1 MVVKRIKILFLIS
14 IVLYFVGD
22 FNPGKIF
29 ANKELNPFPEI
40 GDGKPAT
47 SVILTL
53 VDGIAVD
60 SEGNIFISHRSKNR
74 IRKIDKKGI
83 ITTVAGN
90 GKAGFNGDG
99 GLALG
104 ASLNNPAGL
113 TFDRNGNLYIADRNN
128 HRIRKVSPHGII
140 TTVAGNGLAEF
151 DGDDGP
157 ATEASLNLPS
167 DVAYDAKGNLYIS
180 DRSNTRIRKVDS
192 QGIITT
198 FAGLGVPWFG
208 GDNDLALDAFLKFPF
223 GITLDQ
229 QGNLYIADRG
239 NNQIRKVDNDG
250 IITTVAGD
258 GLFASRGD
266 QGPATQANL
275 AYPTNVVVDKKGNLY
290 IADRNNSLV
299 RKVTPLGIISSIAGT
314 GKTHFNGDQGLATQT
329 NLHLPFALAL
339 SPDEEN
345 LYIVDRSHF
354 RIRKLNFQNQRI
366 ETIAGNGKNLSKG
379 DQGYALGATL
389 EIPSG
394 LIMDKEGNL
403 LVADQMHNKIRKIN
417 LSGFITNFAGTGKPG
432 NSGDSGPAKKAT
444 LYWPSAMTLD
454 SNNNVFIVTRS
465 GNGWK
470 IRKIDSQGNIT
481 WFAGDSLL
489 GSKGD
494 GGPAQEASFYAIR
507 DIAVDPYGNVF
518 VADASNPFIRKIDPR
533 GIITRVAEKNWGAL
547 DGSIR
552 PNGIVLDSSGN
563 IYVSDLGSG
572 KVRKITKNGEV
583 ITIAGNGD
591 FEDTGNGGPALLA
604 GIRSPGDL
612 AFSPSGE
619 LYIAE
624 ERAHYIR
631 KIDKDGNI
639 HQIAGT
645 GTLGFS
651 GDGGPA
657 TKAQLNGPHSMVF
670 DPQGNLYFTERVNN
684 RIRKIDSN
692 GVITT
697 VAGHEHKGYLH
708 EGLEVNLIVHN
719 FP

>member
-1 MVVKRIKILFLIS
+1 MKVYQSAILGFFAFFC
-14 IVLYFVGD
+14 FVSMG
-22 FNPGKIF
+22 F
-29 ANKELNPFPEI
+29 ALAEEKYPYPEF
-40 GDGKPAT
+40 GDGQPA
-47 SVILTL
+47 ILIPLGL
-53 VDGIAVD
+53 VDGIAVND
-60 SEGNIFISHRSKNR
+60 QDIYFSDRSNHL
-74 IRKIDKKGI
+74 IRKINHKGI
-83 ITTVAGN
+83 ITTIAGN
-90 GKAGFNGDG
+90 GNADFWGDG
-99 GLALG
+99 APALE
-104 ASLNNPAGL
+104 AALNNPAGL
-113 TFDRNGNLYIADRNN
+113 TFDKKGNLYIADRNN

-140 TTVAGNGLAEF
+140 TTVAGNGVADF

-157 ATEASLNLPS
+157 ATKASLNLPS
-167 DVAYDAKGNLYIS
+167 DVACDAKGNLYIS
-180 DRSNTRIRKVDS
+180 DRSNNRIRKVDS
-192 QGIITT
+192 QGIIIT

-208 GDNDLALDAFLKFPF
+208 GDHDLALDAFLKFPF

-239 NNQIRKVDNDG
+239 NNLIRKVDNDG
-250 IITTVAGD
+250 IIVTVTGD

-266 QGPATQANL
+266 QGPALQANL
-275 AYPTNVVVDKKGNLY
+275 AYPTDIVVDKKGNLY

-299 RKVTPLGIISSIAGT
+299 RKVTPLGIISTIAGT

-354 RIRKLNFQNQRI
+354 RIRKLHFKSQRI

-389 EIPSG
+389 ESPSG
-394 LIMDKEGNL
+394 LIMDKEGTL
-403 LVADQMHNKIRKIN
+403 FVSDQMHNIIRKIN
-417 LSGFITNFAGTGKPG
+417 SSGFITNFAGTGKPG
-432 NSGDSGPAKKAT
+432 NSGDGGPAKKAT
-444 LYWPSAMTLD
+444 LYWPSSMTLD
-454 SNNNVFIVTRS
+454 PNNNIFVVTRS

-481 WFAGDSLL
+481 WFAGNSLL

-494 GGPAQEASFYAIR
+494 GGSARKASFYAIR
-507 DIAVDPYGNVF
+507 DIAVDQHGNIF

-533 GIITRVAEKNWGAL
+533 GVITRVAEKNWGAL

-563 IYVSDLGSG
+563 IYVSDLGSS

-583 ITIAGNGD
+583 ITIAGNGNFD
-591 FEDTGNGGPALLA
+591 DTGNGGPALLA

-624 ERAHYIR
+624 ERAHSIR

-639 HQIAGT
+639 HQVAGT
-645 GTLGFS
+645 GTMGFS
-651 GDGGPA
+651 GNGGPA
-657 TKAQLNGPHSMVF
+657 TKAQLNSPHSMVF
-670 DPQGNLYFTERVNN
+670 DPQGNLYFTERVNS

-692 GVITT
+692 GIITT
-697 VAGHEHKGYLH
+697 VAGQEHKGYLH

>member
-1 MVVKRIKILFLIS
+1 MKVYPSAVFSVLVF
-14 IVLYFVGD
+14 LYFSLVG
-22 FNPGKIF
+22 F
-29 ANKELNPFPEI
+29 ALAEEKYPYPKI
-40 GDGKPAT
+40 GDGHPADI
-47 SVILTL
+47 VPIGL
-53 VDGIAVD
+53 VDGVILD
-60 SEGNIFISHRSKNR
+60 NQNIYFSDRSNHL
-74 IRKIDKKGI
+74 IRKIDHQGIITTIAGNGVADFGGDGGPALKASLNNPAGLAFDPKGNLYIADRDNHRIRKVSPQGI

-90 GKAGFNGDG
+90 GV
-99 GLALG
+99 
-104 ASLNNPAGL
+104 
-113 TFDRNGNLYIADRNN
+113 AD
-128 HRIRKVSPHGII
+128 
-140 TTVAGNGLAEF
+140 F
-151 DGDDGP
+151 DGDEGP
-157 ATEASLNLPS
+157 ATQASLNLPS
-167 DVAYDAKGNLYIS
+167 AVACDAKGNLYIS
-180 DRSNTRIRKVDS
+180 DRSNNRIRKVDS
-192 QGIITT
+192 HGIITT
-198 FAGLGVPWFG
+198 FAGLGVAWFG
-208 GDNDLALDAFLKFPF
+208 GDYELALDAYLKFPF

-239 NNQIRKVDNDG
+239 NNLIRKVDNDG

-266 QGPATQANL
+266 QGPSTQANL
-275 AYPTNVVVDKKGNLY
+275 AYPTDVVVDKKGNLY

-299 RKVTPLGIISSIAGT
+299 RKVTPLGIISTIAGT
-314 GKTHFNGDQGLATQT
+314 GRTHFNGDQGLATQT

-366 ETIAGNGKNLSKG
+366 VTIAGNEENLSKG
-379 DQGYALGATL
+379 EQVHALGATL

-403 LVADQMHNKIRKIN
+403 FVADQMHNKIRKIN
-417 LSGFITNFAGTGKPG
+417 SSGFITNFAGTGKPG
-432 NSGDSGPAKKAT
+432 NGGDGGPAKKAT

-454 SNNNVFIVTRS
+454 PNNNVFIVTRS

-470 IRKIDSQGNIT
+470 IRKIDFQGNIT

-507 DIAVDPYGNVF
+507 DIAVDPHGNIF
-518 VADASNPFIRKIDPR
+518 VADASNPFIRKIDPQ
-533 GIITRVAEKNWGAL
+533 GVITRVAEKNWGAL
-547 DGSIR
+547 EGSIR

-563 IYVSDLGSG
+563 IYVSDLGSS
-572 KVRKITKNGEV
+572 KVRKIAPNGEV
-583 ITIAGNGD
+583 VTIAGNGN

-612 AFSPSGE
+612 AISPSGE
-619 LYIAE
+619 LHIAE
-624 ERAHYIR
+624 ERAHSIR

-639 HQIAGT
+639 HQVAGAGT
-645 GTLGFS
+645 MGFS

-657 TKAQLNGPHSMVF
+657 TKARLNSPHSMVF
-670 DPQGNLYFTERVNN
+670 DPQGNLYFTERGNN
-684 RIRKIDSN
+684 RIRKIDLN
-692 GVITT
+692 GIITRI
-697 VAGHEHKGYLH
+697 AGQGHTGYLH
-708 EGLEVNLIVHN
+708 DGLEVNLIVHN